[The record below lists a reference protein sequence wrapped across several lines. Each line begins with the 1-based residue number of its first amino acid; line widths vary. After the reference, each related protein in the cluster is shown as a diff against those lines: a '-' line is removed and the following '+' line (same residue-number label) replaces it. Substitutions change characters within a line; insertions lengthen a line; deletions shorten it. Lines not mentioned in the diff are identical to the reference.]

1 MLHLL
6 VGNSSPMGGSG
17 TWKNDIL
24 VIKKKATVEIVA
36 SAEGSLSLSVSSS
49 SLPAT
54 STVSSSLCIT
64 MTSGR
69 SGDVGDDVGGDV
81 GGDVVGDVGGDV
93 RGENIMPELQAPVD
107 PL

>member
-1 MLHLL
+1 
-6 VGNSSPMGGSG
+6 
-17 TWKNDIL
+17 
-24 VIKKKATVEIVA
+24 
-36 SAEGSLSLSVSSS
+36 
-49 SLPAT
+49 
-54 STVSSSLCIT
+54 